1 MATLGVG
8 YPREFAAGQVLDVA
22 RSLEAGGVAELWVVE
37 DCFYTTGVTL
47 AAAALAVTDR
57 LTVGLG
63 ILPAVARNPVFT
75 AMEIATLAG
84 LASGRVVAGI
94 GHGMPEWMAQ
104 IGAATPSPVT
114 TLREVLQVVRRLLRG
129 ETVTERGRV
138 VHLDDCGLVAPPTDI
153 PPVLAGVRGP
163 RSVAMAGQCA
173 DGLVLADGSPP
184 SYVRWARE
192 QAAAP
197 GRFEIAVL
205 VPGHLD
211 RDRAAARRQAAPRI
225 ADLVRSAPPGL
236 RGEPFFAELA
246 ALVAERGPDGVLAA
260 PDEWWPQLGAFGTP
274 EDAAAH
280 IAALAAA
287 GADRVSLSFDADPAT
302 WAEQVRRVGADL
314 VSLLD

>member
-1 MATLGVG
+1 MVSLGVG
-8 YPREFAAGQVLDVA
+8 FPREFAAGQVLDVA

-37 DCFYTTGVTL
+37 DCFYTTGISL
-47 AAAALAVTDR
+47 AAAALATTDR

-63 ILPAVARNPVFT
+63 ILPAMARNPVFT

-84 LASGRVVAGI
+84 LAPGRVVAGI
-94 GHGMPEWMAQ
+94 GHGMPEWMAR

-129 ETVTERGRV
+129 ETVTEHGRV
-138 VHLDDCGLVAPPTDI
+138 VQLDDCTLVAPPSEV

-163 RSVAMAGQCA
+163 KSVAMAGQSA

-184 SYVRWARE
+184 SYVRWARQ

-197 GRFEIAVL
+197 GRFEIVVL
-205 VPGHLD
+205 VPAHLD
-211 RDRAAARRQAAPRI
+211 ADRKTARRQAAPRI

-236 RGEPFFAELA
+236 RGEPFFDELA
-246 ALVAERGPDGVLAA
+246 ALVADRSADGLLSA
-260 PDEWWPQLGAFGTP
+260 PDEWWAQLGAIGTP

-280 IAALAAA
+280 VAAVAAA
-287 GADRVSLSFDADPAT
+287 GADRVSLALDPDPAT
-302 WAEQVRRVGADL
+302 WAEQARRVGAQL
-314 VSLLD
+314 VPLVD